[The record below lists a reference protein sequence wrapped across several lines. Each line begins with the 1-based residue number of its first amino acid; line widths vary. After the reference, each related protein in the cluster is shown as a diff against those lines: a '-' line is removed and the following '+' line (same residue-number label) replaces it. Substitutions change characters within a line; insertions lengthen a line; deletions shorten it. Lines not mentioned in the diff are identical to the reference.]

1 MMRPIVSD
9 TLKRLFDLSG
19 RVALCTGAASGIGRR
34 MAVALS
40 SAGADVFLA
49 DLDPEGLADAEAE
62 ITAAGGRAASMA
74 ADLTDRSKLAGLVEA
89 AMAAFGPPR
98 ILTNAAGV
106 NLRQPIDA
114 ITDESWNLTIEINL
128 STPFFLARHCVPG
141 MKAAGGGHIIN
152 VASLQSFRAFANSA
166 PYGASKGGI
175 AQLTRAMAE
184 AWSKDGIM
192 ANAIAPGFFP
202 TKLTQPV
209 YGNPEIL
216 AHNARM
222 TAIGRNG
229 ELEDLDGITI
239 FLAGPGSDYITGT
252 VIPVDGGFAA
262 K

>member
-1 MMRPIVSD
+1 MSD
-9 TLKRLFDLSG
+9 VIHSLFDLSG
-19 RVALCTGAASGIGRR
+19 RAALCTGAASGIGRR
-34 MAVALS
+34 MAFALS
-40 SAGADVFLA
+40 QAGADVFLV
-49 DLDPEGLADAEAE
+49 DRDPEGLAEAEAE
-62 ITAAGGRAASMA
+62 IRGTGRKAAHMA
-74 ADLTDRSKLAGLVEA
+74 VDLTDRGRLPGLVEA
-89 AMAAFGPPR
+89 ATQAFGAPR

-106 NLRQPIDA
+106 NLRQPIDQ
-114 ITDESWNLTIEINL
+114 ITDDSWDLTLEINL
-128 STPFFLARHCVPG
+128 SIPFFLSRCCVPG

-202 TKLTQPV
+202 TKLTRPV

-239 FLAGPGSDYITGT
+239 FLAGPGSDYITGQ
-252 VIPVDGGFAA
+252 VIPVDGGFSA